1 MSVAHPMAERPALP
15 APAFPAAAWLFR
27 QLASAPGDALTAA
40 VVGPGGT
47 GKSALLK
54 AIANAFERVGTT
66 PVDVHEDTD
75 LTTVPD
81 TAPLLVDDAHG
92 LGPATL
98 EALRTRTRTDGA
110 RMVVTYRPWPRPGG
124 LSALGAQLSRHH
136 SPIVLGHLDKDE
148 VAALVER
155 RGKCQPSDS
164 LVALVLEQSGGSPM
178 FAGMVTQALLDTGRL
193 D

>member
-1 MSVAHPMAERPALP
+1 MAERPAP
-15 APAFPAAAWLFR
+15 TFPTAAWLFER
-27 QLASAPGDALTAA
+27 LAAAPGDALTAA

-54 AIANAFERVGTT
+54 AVASSYERAGSH
-66 PVDVHEDTD
+66 PVSVHEDADVATLED
-75 LTTVPD
+75 TTPI
-81 TAPLLVDDAHG
+81 LVDDAHR
-92 LGPATL
+92 LAPTAL
-98 EALRTRTRTDGA
+98 EALRERAKTNGA

-136 SPIVLGHLDKDE
+136 SPIVLGHLDKDD